1 MMQLGNWIKRGRHA
15 LAVMFFALA
24 CTGSGTA
31 LSSDT
36 LLPDNPDELVDAIRH
51 AIEQSDYQKLEQLVF
66 WKDAGKIKKRIVRF
80 QLNRNLGR
88 PIKSIAFEDFPEGG
102 LDAIETAGNLEANM
116 DVTNRVRVIF
126 DEEPINDQG
135 KLPTTVFVVG
145 KREGVYRVALVVRKG
160 TDDDGD

>member
-1 MMQLGNWIKRGRHA
+1 MMQFRKWIKRGRLA
-15 LAVMFFALA
+15 LAAVFFTLA
-24 CTGSGTA
+24 GSGVA

-36 LLPDNPDELVDAIRH
+36 MLPDDPDELVETIRL
-51 AIEQSDYQKLEQLVF
+51 AIEQSDYQKLEKLVF

-88 PIKSIAFEDFPEGG
+88 PIKSIAFEDFPVGG
-102 LDAIETAGNLEANM
+102 LDAIEAAGNLEANM
-116 DVTNRVRVIF
+116 EITNRVRVIF

-145 KREGVYRVALVVRKG
+145 KRQGVYRVALVVRKG
-160 TDDDGD
+160 MDDDGD